1 MKKTGCKDPIEEV
14 ELRFIIFWRFLA
26 IHIMVDITKISCYH
40 RVMQEQNYSIK
51 QWAKDDRPRE
61 KLLAKSAAVLSNSEL
76 LAILIING
84 TKQKSAVELAQ
95 DVLRLGK
102 DNLNE
107 LGKLSVK
114 ELMKV
119 NGIGEAKAIT
129 LAAALELGRRRQALA
144 SREKT
149 VIASSTDVAT
159 YLQTLLRD
167 YKHEV
172 FAVLFLNRSNKI
184 NHFQIVSE
192 GGITGTVADPR
203 VILKKALE
211 EDAVS
216 VILCHNHPSGSLKP
230 SKADQEL
237 TYKIK
242 EAAKFFDIKVLDH
255 LIVSDDGYFSFADE
269 GIL

>member
-1 MKKTGCKDPIEEV
+1 
-14 ELRFIIFWRFLA
+14 
-26 IHIMVDITKISCYH
+26 
-40 RVMQEQNYSIK
+40 MQEQKYSIK

-61 KLLAKSAAVLSNSEL
+61 KLLSKGPAVLSNSEL
-76 LAILIING
+76 LAILILNG
-84 TKQKSAVELAQ
+84 NKEKSAVELAQ

-114 ELMKV
+114 ELTKV
-119 NGIGEAKAIT
+119 KGIGEAKAIAII
-129 LAAALELGRRRQALA
+129 AAMELGRRRQAVA
-144 SREKT
+144 SLEKT
-149 VIASSTDVAT
+149 VVGTSADVAL
-159 YLQTLLRD
+159 YLQASLRD

-172 FAVLFLNRSNKI
+172 FAVIFLNRANKI
-184 NHFQIVSE
+184 NDFKIISE

-216 VILCHNHPSGSLKP
+216 LILCHNHPSGSLKP
-230 SKADQEL
+230 SRADEEL
-237 TYKIK
+237 TQKIK
-242 EAAKFFDIKVLDH
+242 EAAKYFDIKVLDH
-255 LIVSDDGYFSFADE
+255 LIVGDDGYYSFADE